1 MFFQQLYW
9 EKNQNKTHFNEDISD
24 PPLSPLE
31 MFQKFIRF
39 GDAIG
44 PLKSPRGQQKALL
57 APWVL

>member
-1 MFFQQLYW
+1 MAQGMFFQQLYW

-39 GDAIG
+39 GDAIR
-44 PLKSPRGQQKALL
+44 P
-57 APWVL
+57 

>member
-1 MFFQQLYW
+1 MTLIQKSNFMAQGMFFQQLYW

-39 GDAIG
+39 GDAIR
-44 PLKSPRGQQKALL
+44 P
-57 APWVL
+57 